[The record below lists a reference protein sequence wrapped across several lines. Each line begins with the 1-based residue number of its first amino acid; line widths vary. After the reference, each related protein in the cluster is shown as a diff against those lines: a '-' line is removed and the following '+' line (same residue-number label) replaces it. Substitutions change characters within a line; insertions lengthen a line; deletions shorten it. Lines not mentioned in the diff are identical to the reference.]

1 MIVEWVVK
9 KISDT
14 EFKLVQCELEPMV
27 NLPTLGGMSY
37 TRKPM
42 KWLEVQDGEDR
53 VYSTRKEAQKEADE
67 LTAHH
72 GGPLGCYPRP
82 LRPAYRVK

>member
-1 MIVEWVVK
+1 MIVEWGVK

-14 EFKLVQCELEPMV
+14 EFKLVQYELKPMV

-37 TRKPM
+37 AREPM
-42 KWLEVQDGEDR
+42 KCLEGEDR

-67 LTAHH
+67 LTTHH

-82 LRPAYRVK
+82 RRPARRIK